1 MDTDL
6 MSALAILS
14 ELSGGRAGQDMLDPY
29 GLLGPTPNYYDPY
42 QIYDQDPDRFKA
54 KSQYAVKPNIPN
66 KPGPVRQARQT
77 LGTLGGA
84 TEAAA
89 GLGEVAKAR
98 TAAIAKGV
106 RGGSKLMGFG
116 PSAAGNAGRLAMQ
129 ALRNPAMQVG
139 LKFAGPAAAAFA
151 AGDLILGDESLANKG
166 MDVAMMTAGGALGS
180 FVPVVGTALGAGLGK
195 AASDAIQF
203 VGGGG
208 KSPEQ
213 RRMEEALALLQARG
227 VV

>member
-1 MDTDL
+1 MEDL
-6 MSALAILS
+6 DMALAVLS
-14 ELSGGRAGQDMLDPY
+14 TLGGGTAGQDMLDPY
-29 GLLGPTPNYYDPY
+29 GLRPTNYDYLDPY
-42 QIYDQDPDRFKA
+42 GVYNSDPTRFKA
-54 KSQYAVKPNIPN
+54 QSQYAVKPNVPS

-77 LGTLGGA
+77 LGTVGGA
-84 TEAAA
+84 AEAAA

-98 TAAIAKGV
+98 TAALAKGA
-106 RGGSKLMGFG
+106 RGASKLMGFG
-116 PSAAGNAGRLAMQ
+116 PSAAGNTGRLAMQ
-129 ALRNPAMQVG
+129 ALKHPALQTG

-208 KSPEQ
+208 KSAEQ
-213 RRMEEALALLQARG
+213 RKMEEALALLQARG